1 MTEEMSTHRR
11 VWYSLVI
18 LAVFVVVVFAG
29 GHITSVLFPGVKGYH
44 HWLLRIAIDSA
55 LCLLATM
62 ALYKTGLL
70 DALRAL
76 RIVAPVLG
84 PVLMAI
90 VATLPMPILFS
101 FTGSFSAEF
110 DPLRLFFSAGI
121 APFEEELIYRGFGFW
136 LLYRLANWGFWP
148 SALLPAVFFSWG
160 HVAQASSL
168 GGAIGIVALT
178 AAGSIWFSW
187 LLLRWN
193 SLWAP
198 VAMHALMNGWWE
210 VFEVDTTALGGRLAN
225 VARFATIGLAIAITL
240 RRDRLLNLLGRRRTD
255 RL

>member
-1 MTEEMSTHRR
+1 MTEEMSAYRR

-18 LAVFVVVVFAG
+18 PAVFGVVVFAG
-29 GHITSVLFPGVKGYH
+29 GRITSALFPGVKGYS
-44 HWLLRIAIDSA
+44 HWLLRIAMDSA
-55 LCLLATM
+55 FCLLATM
-62 ALYKTGLL
+62 ALYRTGLL
-70 DALRAL
+70 GALRAL
-76 RIVAPVLG
+76 RVVAPVLG

-101 FTGSFSAEF
+101 SSGSFSAGF
-110 DPLRLFFSAGI
+110 DPLRLFFYAGI
-121 APFEEELIYRGFGFW
+121 GPFEEELVYRGFGFW

-148 SALLPAVFFSWG
+148 SALLPAAVFSWG

-168 GGAIGIVALT
+168 GGAVGIVALT

-198 VAMHALMNGWWE
+198 VAMHALMNGWWG
-210 VFEVDTTALGGRLAN
+210 VFEVDTTALGGLLAN

-240 RRDRLLNLLGRRRTD
+240 RRDRLLSLLGRRRTD
-255 RL
+255 PL